1 MKNTLKKLI
10 LAVTLSAMTCTDA
23 QAVRTHCAADTASAI
38 RAVRSVAAPGAA
50 PSTVAAALASSLVGV
65 PYESAM
71 RTDSTGRLQLR
82 LDAFDEISFV
92 NTVAAL
98 AKAATQPGSARIGDI
113 EEALVSMS
121 CRRGEENGFP
131 SIMAYGAD
139 WAIDNKG
146 RGNISELT
154 ESYSDLFKTKSL
166 DYLTRHRAEFPA
178 LADSAAFDRQ
188 KMLEMG
194 FRSHKIPY
202 MKRQSFEW
210 KDVMEEMA
218 DGDIVMLLGNNPEFD
233 WVTMG
238 FVVRKD
244 DGFHLVYASP
254 EQGKVVIEEMP
265 LSRYVKKNAARIY
278 GYRWFRLK

>member
-10 LAVTLSAMTCTDA
+10 LAVTLSAMTCTGA

-50 PSTVAAALASSLVGV
+50 PSTVAAALASSLVGI

-154 ESYSDLFKTKSL
+154 ESYSELFKTKSL
-166 DYLTRHRAEFPA
+166 DYLTRHREEFPA

-218 DGDIVMLLGNNPEFD
+218 DGDIVMFLGNNPEFD

-254 EQGKVVIEEMP
+254 EQGKVVIEEMS